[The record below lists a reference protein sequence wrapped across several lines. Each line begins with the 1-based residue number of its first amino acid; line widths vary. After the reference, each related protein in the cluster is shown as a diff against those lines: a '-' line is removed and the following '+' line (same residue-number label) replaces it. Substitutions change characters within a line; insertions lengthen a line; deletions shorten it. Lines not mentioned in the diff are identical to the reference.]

1 MEGNTQ
7 ETPPFNHQQSP
18 YDRIQDPNPGYQ
30 PYPIYRPNSG
40 YPPSDG
46 NDLGSAYHPNP
57 GDCNEY
63 VVHNQ
68 HIHYDANGPLPDPVK
83 LINRHTQIGIGQ
95 GEMHA
100 GLPSLDRAYVRS
112 QSALDPAT
120 ANVPLSGRAPR
131 LLAPAERTLKR
142 LVAKKAQIVTAAT
155 TRKPKRSCEEIDA
168 ANNLAAAKRTEKAR
182 KAAETA
188 EAKRQKLEQK
198 EARATLKSAASAA
211 TTP

>member
-46 NDLGSAYHPNP
+46 NDLGSAYHPN
-57 GDCNEY
+57 
-63 VVHNQ
+63 
-68 HIHYDANGPLPDPVK
+68 PVK

>member
-7 ETPPFNHQQSP
+7 EAPPFNHQQSP

-68 HIHYDANGPLPDPVK
+68 HIHYNANGPLPDPVE
-83 LINRHTQIGIGQ
+83 LINHHTQIGIGQ
-95 GEMHA
+95 GEIYA
-100 GLPSLDRAYVRS
+100 ILPSLDRAYVRS

-120 ANVPLSGRAPR
+120 AN
-131 LLAPAERTLKR
+131 
-142 LVAKKAQIVTAAT
+142 AQIVTAAT
-155 TRKPKRSCEEIDA
+155 TRKPKRSRKDINA
-168 ANNLAAAKRTEKAR
+168 ANNLAAAKRTKKAR
-182 KAAETA
+182 KAAKTA

-198 EARATLKSAASAA
+198 EAWATLKSTASAA
-211 TTP
+211 ATP